1 VSRFLFVVP
10 PFVGHVNPTVGVAA
24 ALVERGHQV
33 AWAGAASVVRPLI
46 GDRGPVFDCAVPATL
61 DAPRPVGLRGFA
73 ALEVLW
79 RDVLVPLADAMV
91 AGVAAAVDRFA
102 PDVLVVDQQAMAG
115 ALVGDRTGLPWATS
129 ATTSAELTDP
139 LAGLPRVARWLAK
152 LMGELRQRHLGS
164 SSGQDLRFS
173 RRLVLAFSTE
183 ELVGKTELFDAPVR
197 FVGPVLDGRPS
208 AIEFPW
214 QLLDPSRSLVLVTLG
229 TANVDS
235 GHRFLGECVTALRE
249 RADRLQAV
257 VVDPAGALA
266 VDDDLDVLVRLR
278 IPQLALL
285 AKASA
290 VVCHA
295 GHNTVCEC
303 LDNGLPSVLAPIRDD
318 QPIIA
323 DQVVRA
329 GAGTRLRFS
338 KATAQHIGAAV
349 DTVLNVPSYRDNANR
364 IRESFRSAGGSTAA
378 AAHLERLVE

>member
-24 ALVERGHQV
+24 ALVQRGHQV
-33 AWAGAASVVRPLI
+33 AWAGAATVVGPLA
-46 GDRGPVFDCAVPATL
+46 GDNGPVFDCAVPATL
-61 DAPRPVGLRGFA
+61 SLPRPAGLRGFA

-91 AGVAAAVDRFA
+91 ADVAAAVDRFA

-115 ALVGDRTGLPWATS
+115 ALVGNRTGLPWATS

-139 LAGLPRVARWLAK
+139 VAGLPKVAAWLAK
-152 LMGELRQRHLGS
+152 LMGELQQRHLDPALGR
-164 SSGQDLRFS
+164 DLRFS
-173 RRLVLAFSTE
+173 QRLVLAFSTAQ
-183 ELVGKTELFDAPVR
+183 LVGTSDLVDAPVR
-197 FVGPVLDGRPS
+197 FVGPALDGRPV
-208 AIEFPW
+208 AAEFPW

-229 TANVDS
+229 TANLDS
-235 GHRFLGECVTALRE
+235 GYRFLGECVAALRE

-257 VVDPAGALA
+257 VVDPAGALG
-266 VDDDLDVLVRLR
+266 VDGDLDVLVRPR
-278 IPQLALL
+278 VPQLALL
-285 AKASA
+285 ARTSA

-303 LDNGLPSVLAPIRDD
+303 LDHGLPSVLAPIRDD

-323 DQVVRA
+323 EQVVRA
-329 GAGTRLRFS
+329 GAGVRLRFT

-349 DTVLNVPSYRDNANR
+349 DTVLTDPSYRRNADR

-378 AAHLERLVE
+378 AGHLERLIR